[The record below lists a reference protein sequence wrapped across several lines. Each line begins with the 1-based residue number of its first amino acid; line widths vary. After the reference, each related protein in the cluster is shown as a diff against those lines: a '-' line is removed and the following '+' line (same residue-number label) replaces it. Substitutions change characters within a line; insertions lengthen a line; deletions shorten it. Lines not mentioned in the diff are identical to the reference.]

1 LPIPFVDVASV
12 PLSSRERGDGT
23 LKLIPPIVLL
33 LVASAAAQSRQ
44 SSKPKTIQG
53 SGCIEKAV
61 ESSCQVVTDAK
72 TGELYNLLFSGKAPK
87 NGTAI
92 WFKGTEHQGMT
103 TCMEGKPV
111 NVKRWTKEKG
121 IKCPP
126 PARH

>member
-1 LPIPFVDVASV
+1 M
-12 PLSSRERGDGT
+12 
-23 LKLIPPIVLL
+23 KLIPPIVLL
-33 LVASAAAQSRQ
+33 LAAFAVAQTQQ

-61 ESSCQVVTDAK
+61 ESSCHVITDSK
-72 TGELYNLLFSGKAPK
+72 TGELYNLHFSGKVPK

-103 TCMEGKPV
+103 TCMQGKPV
-111 NVKRWTKEKG
+111 NVTKWKKEKG

-126 PARH
+126 PAQATH